1 MTKKYLARITGIILG
16 IALVVSLGGNIYFL
30 KNKSDTREEISVI
43 SNQLVTAD
51 NQIAD
56 LQEQL
61 SDLTALQAQVDD
73 LQGQLTESR
82 EQIESLEN
90 TIAENNTAITD
101 LEGQLA
107 EQEQLLSEA
116 QEQAQSQTASNQNRN
131 SASTSGSNTP
141 TDHTYDNQQGNDD
154 IPELPDD
161 QSKWPCIPGYE
172 YQPGTEYVYPI
183 GWIPSN
189 GGTGVIFEGTGE
201 VIEDPSQGYSGY

>member
-1 MTKKYLARITGIILG
+1 MAKKYLTRITGIILG
-16 IALVVSLGGNIYFL
+16 VALVISVAGNIYLL
-30 KNKSDTREEISVI
+30 KNMSNTREEAAVI

-61 SDLTALQAQVDD
+61 ADLTALQAQVDD

-90 TIAENNTAITD
+90 TIAENDTTITD
-101 LEGQLA
+101 LKEQLA
-107 EQEQLLSEA
+107 EQEQLLLET
-116 QEQAQSQTASNQNRN
+116 QEHAQTASNQSRS
-131 SASTSGSNTP
+131 SASTSGSNTS
-141 TDHTYDNQQGNDD
+141 TDHTYDNQQGNND